1 MGHFLR
7 DAVMENREIYS
18 SVTTVAP
25 ILVRL
30 DGRAF
35 HTLAERIGL
44 EKPFD
49 AGFCRAMA
57 DVCRDLIAESG
68 LNPSFAYTFSD
79 EISLYFTALPFNGR
93 VEKIDSVTAAY
104 TASLLTLKIGCILPL
119 SFDARV
125 IPATPAF
132 ALKYLALRQSE
143 AWRNHINA
151 YCQWALIGD
160 GMSARKAADALKGMR
175 TQEMHEMMFAR
186 GINLA
191 KTPAWQRR
199 GVLVCR
205 EVHEKEGYNPMTGE
219 DVITLRRSVTDLED
233 LPLFTSPEGEAL
245 LQRLTRFQ

>member
-1 MGHFLR
+1 
-7 DAVMENREIYS
+7 MENREIYS
-18 SVTTVAP
+18 GITTVP
-25 ILVRL
+25 PVFVRL

-44 EKPFD
+44 ERPFD

-57 DVCRDLIAESG
+57 DVCRDLIAGSG

-79 EISLYFTALPFNGR
+79 EISLYFTTLPFNGR
-93 VEKIDSVTAAY
+93 VEKIDSVTASYA
-104 TASLLTLKIGCILPL
+104 ASLLTLKLGCGTPTPTPL

-132 ALKYLALRQSE
+132 ALKYLTQRQSE

-160 GMSARKAADALKGMR
+160 GMNARRAADALKGMR

-219 DVITLRRSVTDLED
+219 QVVALRRSVTVLDD

-245 LQRLTRFQ
+245 LQRLTGCP